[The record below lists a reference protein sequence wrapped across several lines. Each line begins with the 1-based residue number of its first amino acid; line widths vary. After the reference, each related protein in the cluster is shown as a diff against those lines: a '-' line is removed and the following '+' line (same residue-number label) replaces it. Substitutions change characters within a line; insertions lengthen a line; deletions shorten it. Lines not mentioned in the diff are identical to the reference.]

1 DVAVVVSQEL
11 GFTHG
16 RTGDALLQ
24 AVADIHSVHR
34 RQSAGRTRCVPARDR
49 REEMV
54 GIIVD
59 PGQKLCRTILGGGAP
74 DVGTGLH
81 PVHAIAVQH
90 GWAAT
95 VGLDAVQLARCQ
107 WHIPATVV
115 LRFGI
120 HHVLWR
126 HPPEIQHVV
135 AFTRL
140 DIDALVGHQIH
151 QRQHRLPVRQHRR
164 RGDVRTVGR
173 DLHHLVACM
182 PREIRERHRI
192 RHCNGG
198 ESAQQNSH
206 YATQHKLHVASPVAQ
221 SPLQLTTQ
229 NQRRF
234 SPAPLPS
241 SAWTFSTQRPQSS
254 GCSACLPTSSRWC
267 QQRTHLGASLTAAD
281 THTLAPSSSVSTA
294 SVGASP
300 TSRRRSDT
308 MKKKRSSSAT
318 CLYRS
323 TTVGSACS
331 VSVASSD
338 EPILPSLRIASNTRP
353 AVSRIAS
360 KSLHQ
365 RRWSGLFWV
374 SRRPWYQVSYST
386 DASRAV
392 KPPRISVGMCICRGI
407 ACQISSAVNA
417 NSGASHRTIASRMR
431 NIADWA
437 LRRPWLNAGMVYSR
451 SLVMSRYSAPISL
464 VQKFCTRCT
473 TSGKS

>member
-1 DVAVVVSQEL
+1 DSDENVVRIAIDARQEL
-11 GFTHG
+11 RCAVFG
-16 RTGDALLQ
+16 RRMLDVRTSFHRA
-24 AVADIHSVHR
+24 HS
-34 RQSAGRTRCVPARDR
+34 
-49 REEMV
+49 
-54 GIIVD
+54 I
-59 PGQKLCRTILGGGAP
+59 
-74 DVGTGLH
+74 
-81 PVHAIAVQH
+81 AIQH

-107 WHIPATVV
+107 WHIPTAVV
-115 LRFGI
+115 FRFGI
-120 HHVLWR
+120 HHIFR
-126 HPPEIQHVV
+126 RDPPEIQHVV
-135 AFTRL
+135 ALARR
-140 DIDALVGHQIH
+140 DIGSLLGDQVD
-151 QRQHRLPVRQHRR
+151 QRQDGLAVVEHRC
-164 RGDVRTVGR
+164 RGDVRTVRR
-173 DLHHLVACM
+173 DFHHLVARM

-198 ESAQQNSH
+198 ESAQQNTH
-206 YATQHKLHVASPVAQ
+206 HATQRKLHVASPVAQ
-221 SPLQLTTQ
+221 SLLQLTTQ

-392 KPPRISVGMCICRGI
+392 KPPRISVGMCICLGI

-431 NIADWA
+431 NIADCA

-451 SLVMSRYSAPISL
+451 SLVISRYSAPISL